1 MGETS
6 QAAHQRNIE
15 RLIELIY
22 ETPEPDRRQRLI
34 ALLHEEEAAGRNGH
48 SSQEAEPGRPG

>member
-15 RLIELIY
+15 RLVELIY
-22 ETPEPDRRQRLI
+22 DTPEGDRRRRLI
-34 ALLHEEEAAGRNGH
+34 ALLHEEEAAERERHNRKKPLSGP
-48 SSQEAEPGRPG
+48 SA